1 MLAKKDEKYIWHP
14 FTQEKTASLNIPI
27 KKGKGVW
34 IYDEDDKKYLDAISS
49 WWVNIHGHAHPYM
62 RKKIDEQLGEL
73 EHVIFAGFTHPKA
86 IEISERLITKLGDG
100 FDKVFFSDNGS
111 TSNEVALKM
120 SFQYFYNQGKKKTK
134 IIAFKDSYHGDTY
147 GAMSV
152 GGRSDFSKPFEDNLF
167 DVFHLDV
174 PTDQNFQQVRK
185 QLIQF
190 LNSGDV
196 AAFVFEPLVLGTA
209 GMITYKVKHLNE
221 LMSMCKAKGVLNI
234 ADEVFTGFYRT
245 GKLFAH
251 QYLNIKPDLICL
263 SKGLTG
269 GYLPLGLTI
278 THQKIY
284 DAFYSEDKKKA
295 FFHGHSYTGNP
306 LSCAAACASLDLL
319 ENQETLD
326 GVKRIVQKHKDFI
339 KVLQTRKEVQGVRQI
354 GTILAFDLKSSTGTS
369 YFNKSRDKL
378 YQFFIDKGILM
389 RPLGNTLYIVPPYC
403 ISSNELDLLYN
414 AIKSLLNQI
423 RSGNIQV

>member
-1 MLAKKDEKYIWHP
+1 MLEDKDSKYIWHP
-14 FTQEKTASLNIPI
+14 FTQEKTASKNITI
-27 KKGKGVW
+27 KKGKGAW
-34 IYDEDDKKYLDAISS
+34 IFDDSENKYLDAISS

-62 RKKIDEQLGEL
+62 RKKIDEQLAQL
-73 EHVIFAGFTHPKA
+73 EHVIFAGFTHPRA
-86 IEISERLITKLGDG
+86 IEISERLIQKLGKG

-120 SFQYFYNQGKKKTK
+120 SFQYWFNKGQQKSK

-167 DVFHLDV
+167 DVYHLDV
-174 PTDQNFQQVRK
+174 PTDQNFEKVKK
-185 QLIQF
+185 QLTNF
-190 LNSGDV
+190 LNKEDV
-196 AAFVFEPLVLGTA
+196 AAFIFEPLVLGTA

-221 LMSMCKAKGVLNI
+221 LMSMCKAKDVINI

-251 QYLNIKPDLICL
+251 QYLNIKPDIVCL

-269 GYLPLGLTI
+269 GYLPLGLTV

-284 DAFYSEDKKKA
+284 DAFYSDDKKKA

-306 LSCAAACASLDLL
+306 LSCAAACASLDIV
-319 ENQETLD
+319 ERQETTD
-326 GVKRIVQKHKDFI
+326 NVKRIIQKHKDFI
-339 KVLQTRKEVQGVRQI
+339 KVLQGRKEVQAVRQI
-354 GTILAFDLKSSTGTS
+354 GTILAFDIKSSGKTS
-369 YFNKSRDKL
+369 YFNKSRDTL

-403 ISSNELDLLYN
+403 ITNNELDTLYN

-423 RSGNIQV
+423 RSGKIIV